1 MPSKSTQSVVL
12 SIGLTISWYRQ
23 LLCANQR
30 LGSHLAKVFRQS
42 RQSRQSLCLHSV
54 TSFALH
60 AKATRIPRLTPLKYL
75 FFGVFLKTRSI
86 YGAFTPV
93 FKHFPQLFRLLI
105 RYVLLEALY
114 ATHLGM
120 VPEVHYWN

>member
-1 MPSKSTQSVVL
+1 MLISYLVL
-12 SIGLTISWYRQ
+12 TWQKYLDSQ
-23 LLCANQR
+23 
-30 LGSHLAKVFRQS
+30 GSQDGHMFTFG
-42 RQSRQSLCLHSV
+42 H
-54 TSFALH
+54 TSFALF

-75 FFGVFLKTRSI
+75 FFGVFLQTRSI

-114 ATHLGM
+114 ATYLGM